1 MARETQCNR
10 QTDCAQCPKATE
22 GILVHR
28 KFPKGQHFPPDKC
41 TQNCILFILQGE
53 LLVNSEEYPGT
64 TLREGQFILQ
74 SIGSKLELLAL
85 TDVNYVVYWFNEPPL
100 ICEQRYHEILQ
111 QSEAPLTYTPLVMTQ
126 RITNFMKDICDYLDE
141 QMPCGAFIS
150 DQHLYGKFPLFRHAE
165 LRKGE
170 KRRGICTPGRLYH
183 YHFSPFI
190 QEHVWR
196 TCIRMDSEQEKRRH
210 PGRPPAYQTTDH
222 RDQ

>member
-141 QMPCGAFIS
+141 QMPCGAFI
-150 DQHLYGKFPLFRHAE
+150 DLKCQE
-165 LRKGE
+165 LMYLI
-170 KRRGICTPGRLYH
+170 ICYYPI
-183 YHFSPFI
+183 P
-190 QEHVWR
+190 
-196 TCIRMDSEQEKRRH
+196 
-210 PGRPPAYQTTDH
+210 
-222 RDQ
+222 